1 VAERL
6 GACCAVLLAAS
17 CLSACGASH
26 STEVVARVGESAI
39 TKEAYAHWLSTQTA
53 ADHQARPDR
62 ALRQRVL
69 DFLISASWTVGEA
82 GELGV
87 RVSDSEAGKQLGLY
101 KYDQLEGLQY
111 EGLPKHGKYQ
121 RLLQIRGLKH
131 ADGLW
136 LMKLALTTT
145 RVEQE
150 QLRRAQEAI
159 SPAQIA
165 SYYSSHRRRFV
176 LPQRRDIEI
185 IMTRTRASIEKAKR
199 EVQSG
204 KDFLSVA
211 RRVSRDPEAPHG
223 LQLGL
228 SREDEEPEFTARIF
242 AAKPRTLVGPIR
254 QALNY
259 HIFEVIN
266 ITPRHVQRLA
276 RAQAAIRR
284 RLAAYE
290 VAAAL
295 PEAFQRKWSARTTCE
310 AGYVARG
317 CRQYT
322 GA

>member
-17 CLSACGASH
+17 CLSACGATH

-39 TKEAYAHWLSTQTA
+39 TKDAYAHWLSIQA
-53 ADHQARPDR
+53 AAEHQARPDR

-69 DFLISASWTVGEA
+69 AFLISVSWTVGEA
-82 GELGV
+82 TELGV
-87 RVSDSEAGKQLGLY
+87 RVSDSEAGKQLGLFR
-101 KYDQLEGLQY
+101 YDQLEGLQY
-111 EGLPKHGKYQ
+111 EGLPKHGEYQ

-131 ADGLW
+131 ADGLR
-136 LMKLALTTT
+136 LMKLALTTA

-159 SPAQIA
+159 SAAQIA
-165 SYYSSHRRRFV
+165 SYYGANRPRFV

-185 IMTRTRASIEKAKR
+185 IMTRTKASIEKAKR

-204 KDFLSVA
+204 EDFLRVA
-211 RRVSRDPEAPHG
+211 RRVSTDPEAPHG

-228 SREDEEPEFTARIF
+228 SREDEEPEFTAHIF
-242 AAKPRTLVGPIR
+242 AAKPHTLVGPIK

-259 HIFEVIN
+259 HIFEVIKV
-266 ITPRHVQRLA
+266 TPRHLQPLA
-276 RAQAAIRR
+276 QAEAAIRR
-284 RLAAYE
+284 RLAARE
-290 VAAAL
+290 VATAL

-317 CRQYT
+317 CRQYA